1 MSKTFTTRILE
12 RDDAA
17 RLLLDRAELHVVAG
31 PDQGRCIPIS
41 LSSITIGSSGACDLV
56 LHDAAVSSRHARIV
70 VDSRGYVLKDLG
82 SKNGIHVG
90 GVQVY
95 EIPILGDTIVQLG
108 ASTLQ
113 IRALGAQDEVEL
125 GAPRKLGELI
135 AHSVKMRAVAS
146 TLERLAQSDIAI
158 LLEGETGTGK
168 EVAAHAIHAES
179 PRRDGPFVVFDCGA
193 QSATLIASEL
203 FGHTKGAFTGAVD
216 NRSGALQEA
225 EGGTLFLDEI
235 GELPMEL
242 QPLLLRALESKA
254 TRQVGGTKVH
264 PHNIRIVAATNR
276 NLREEVHCG
285 RFREDLLYRLAVA
298 AVRLPPLRERRLDI
312 TPLAQRFALEHN
324 ANLTP
329 ELLSL
334 FMAHDWPGNI
344 RELRHMVNR
353 AAINSD
359 PNFVAPQIER
369 EPKPLPEARRRA
381 NDDFERA
388 YVEQVLLS
396 AGNNVTRAAAIAGV
410 SRQMLTRLIAKHN
423 IAREV

>member
-1 MSKTFTTRILE
+1 ME
-12 RDDAA
+12 RESAS

-31 PDQGRCIPIS
+31 PDQGRFIPIG
-41 LSSITIGSSGACDLV
+41 LSSITIGSSSACDLV
-56 LHDAAVSSRHARIV
+56 LHDGAVSSRHARIV

-82 SKNGIHVG
+82 SKNGVRISGIQIFEV
-90 GVQVY
+90 
-95 EIPILGDTIVQLG
+95 PILGDTIVQVG

-125 GAPRKLGELI
+125 GAPRQLGQLI
-135 AHSVKMRAVAS
+135 ARSVKMRAVAT

-168 EVAAHAIHAES
+168 EVAAHAIHLAS

-193 QSATLIASEL
+193 QSSGLLSSER
-203 FGHTKGAFTGAVD
+203 FGHVNGAFTGAIAD
-216 NRSGALQEA
+216 HPGALQAA
-225 EGGTLFLDEI
+225 EGGTIFLDEI
-235 GELPMEL
+235 GELPMDL
-242 QPLLLRALESKA
+242 QPLLLRALESKVS
-254 TRQVGGTKVH
+254 RQIGSTKVSS
-264 PHNIRIVAATNR
+264 HNIRVVAATNR
-276 NLREEVHCG
+276 NLREEVYCG
-285 RFREDLLYRLAVA
+285 RFREDLLYRLAA
-298 AVRLPPLRERRLDI
+298 ATIQLPPLRERREDI
-312 TPLAQRFALEHN
+312 APLAQLFASEHD

-353 AAINSD
+353 AAISSD
-359 PNFVAPQIER
+359 PDFVAPQIKR
-369 EPKPLPEARRRA
+369 TPVSLPEARRLA
-381 NDDFERA
+381 NDDFERD

-423 IAREV
+423 VARDV